1 MDEQENSINRPLIS
15 VVICTYNNATSLAL
29 TLEQLSAQQT
39 TNKQNFEII
48 LINNNS
54 SDHTSEICKSFVEQ
68 TPISAR
74 YFLESRQG
82 LSHARNTGVQN
93 SSGIYILF
101 TDDDADLPINWLE
114 SYQKIIEEHQPDCL
128 YSKINVIWDKPSPWW
143 FLPEYNPCFVHLD
156 YGPELLHVSDYH
168 KEFYGKNFSVKK
180 ELIER
185 MGGFDPALGR
195 NGGKLIAG
203 EETLL
208 YRRLIEMNKIVI
220 YFPNAA
226 VGHRLKEREYTEE
239 NIRKQFIDSAYSIHH
254 ISRLVARKRILGR
267 PFRAII
273 DNLQMV
279 ASSLL
284 GYIIAA
290 LQSNKS
296 YKLYHKLCLL
306 RSLTYIKLWV
316 SAK

>member
-1 MDEQENSINRPLIS
+1 MDEQTNNINRPLIS
-15 VVICTYNNATSLAL
+15 VVICTYNNAPSLEL
-29 TLEQLSAQQT
+29 TLGQLTAQQT
-39 TNKQNFEII
+39 TCRNNFEVI
-48 LINNNS
+48 LVNNNS
-54 SDHTSEICKSFVEQ
+54 SDRTAEICEAFVQQ
-68 TPISAR
+68 TNLPAR
-74 YFLESRQG
+74 YFLEPRQG
-82 LSHARNTGVQN
+82 LSHARNTGVQS
-93 SSGIYILF
+93 SSGVYILF
-101 TDDDADLPINWLE
+101 TDDDADLPIDWLE
-114 SYQKIIEEHQPDCL
+114 SYQTIINKHQPDCL
-128 YSKINVIWDKPSPWW
+128 YSKIDIIWDQPPPWW

-156 YGPELLHVSDYH
+156 YGSKLLHVNDLH

-180 ELIER
+180 ELIEK

-208 YRRLIEMNKIVI
+208 YRKLIEMKKIVI

-226 VGHRLKEREYTEE
+226 VGHRLKDREYTEE

-254 ISRLVARKRILGR
+254 ISQLVARKRILGR
-267 PFRAII
+267 PFRAIV
-273 DNLQMV
+273 DNLCMI
-279 ASSLL
+279 ASSSISYL
-284 GYIIAA
+284 ISA
-290 LQSNKS
+290 LQSNRS